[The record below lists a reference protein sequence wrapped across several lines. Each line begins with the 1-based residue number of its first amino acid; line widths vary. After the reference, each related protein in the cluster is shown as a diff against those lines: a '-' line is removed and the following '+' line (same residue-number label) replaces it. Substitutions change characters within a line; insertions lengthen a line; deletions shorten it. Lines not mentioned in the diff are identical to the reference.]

1 MNDAEAD
8 VIELPATTINTS
20 GAGLDFSIDPV

>member
-8 VIELPATTINTS
+8 VVELPAITINTS
-20 GAGLDFSIDPV
+20 IAVCDSSIDPV

>member
-8 VIELPATTINTS
+8 VVELLATTINTRTAARDS
-20 GAGLDFSIDPV
+20 SIDPV

>member
-8 VIELPATTINTS
+8 VVELPATTSNTS
-20 GAGLDFSIDPV
+20 GAARDSSIDPV

>member
-20 GAGLDFSIDPV
+20 GAARDFSIDPV

>member
-8 VIELPATTINTS
+8 VIELTATAINAS
-20 GAGLDFSIDPV
+20 DAASDSSIDPV

>member
-8 VIELPATTINTS
+8 VIELPATAINTS
-20 GAGLDFSIDPV
+20 VAARDSSIDPV

>member
-8 VIELPATTINTS
+8 VVELPATTNNTS
-20 GAGLDFSIDPV
+20 SAARDSSIDPV

>member
-20 GAGLDFSIDPV
+20 VAVRDSSIDPV

>member
-8 VIELPATTINTS
+8 VVELLATTINTS
-20 GAGLDFSIDPV
+20 SAAPESSIDPV